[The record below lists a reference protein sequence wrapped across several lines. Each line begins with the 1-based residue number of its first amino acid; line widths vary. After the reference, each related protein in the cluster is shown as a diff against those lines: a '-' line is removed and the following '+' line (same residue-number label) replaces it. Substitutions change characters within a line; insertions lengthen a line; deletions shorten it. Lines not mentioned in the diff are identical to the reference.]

1 MCLSRLDD
9 IILSINGTA
18 VSSLDHAVNII
29 RSSTQRS
36 LQFEIQRPPAG
47 VYINVVYAESSSAS
61 ASAAA
66 ATTPTGG
73 GGAAAASTANAG
85 MQTSQSNA
93 SIGSASSAPA
103 TATGTTTGQAG
114 SASSISA
121 AIPMAT
127 SGNMA
132 AAAKAARGG
141 ESPSQGR
148 QMASSSATTP
158 TTINVAR
165 ARVLSDVDADEY
177 EIPVPETF
185 DMSPPRHD
193 APEMDLDSWAVVDGT
208 GVSRPV
214 MQIRSSR
221 ACPDVYDPDSG
232 SLPKQTCPVP
242 ACPDPGWRE
251 TFPFSLSSEDR
262 YLSVCVWAKL
272 ENSRNNLLIGYAS
285 IPLHDIAV
293 ECAAVNVGRHEQC
306 YVLIPG
312 IHLTAN
318 ANRAALRAA
327 GAIQPGKL
335 PTSARTWYEREYSG
349 DVRLVFSH
357 LPLPASASASAAP
370 TPSPPRSSAAS
381 PCSEPSS
388 PPRPTGR
395 RTSQAT
401 SSHTPEKPSKP
412 NSDTSSSTSHS
423 PPPTTA
429 AATAAAATAAAMSSS
444 HANRS
449 GTPSPHGQ
457 ASSSPITST
466 AAATSSSATMTSSAA
481 MMTSSL
487 STMTSSMTS
496 ASIAGG
502 DATSLLTRSEGAHVP
517 TSSHG
522 MRARA
527 SAMTSSMTSSASPA
541 AAQHTGML
549 PSNPLPPNTSG
560 NESEHVQRNG
570 NDRSSPCPSPGPGF
584 RDSPQPGDSNVR
596 RKPASVLAQTYT
608 NSPSS
613 RHTPGSRRR
622 STVSHDFLAI
632 TIPVPTSCIICGKKI
647 FKKRCQR
654 CQGCMGAAHTECAI
668 SSNTAVCPRTP
679 ITEAY
684 SSESDSDYGDDHGGT
699 PAAMTTTSTSSS
711 SATTGPASSS
721 SSSTSSTAS
730 ARYNSHEHFSS
741 PSSSPTSELRDTDEA
756 LVSGSDAVVAAAAAT
771 AAAVSAVVAPGD
783 DALSKDAALASF
795 ETDKLVRQAG
805 RGMYGDLAL
814 EDRRDK
820 LTEQIKRLQQEID
833 NEKMKQSELLHQRKQ
848 ATVERHKTVINECI
862 SHSNNKLEALTLL
875 MLQYL
880 SGLHDCEEAA
890 DS

>member
-1 MCLSRLDD
+1 MFPLLLLAFFSGAAVVIVVQYVLYKQWIGDAESRPAEEPERVPHTGPSLPQELAEMIANDDGLRTPASCAFLNLMGSFIFADLKDSLNVKRFLMRKMTAELEELLLSKLAGRVILDLTVRDYSLGNALPVFDNISVERCRASDAGDVLEELDIAADISYSGGFHIAIDAMLVLGKSASVSVRVNKLEGRVVLKFSRLPFTHWCFAFCKEPDMELDIKSTLAGKSLDRLTKLIRSQIRRSVRKKHTLPNFKVRYKPFFIRQEAQDEDKKAYLNIDGEVLSQGLLKVEVVEATRLPKVQHATHLYCTLGVARDAWAPSGGSPRSRWEVQIIEVRRERPGASIGAVFREVYEELEDERSALTVVASVKKDSTSYICGLLKDD

-401 SSHTPEKPSKP
+401 SSHTPERPSKP

-423 PPPTTA
+423 PPSTTA
-429 AATAAAATAAAMSSS
+429 AATAAAATAAASADKTDVRLS
-444 HANRS
+444 R
-449 GTPSPHGQ
+449 Q
-457 ASSSPITST
+457 AYP
-466 AAATSSSATMTSSAA
+466 TSSSRSVATRKHYGWFWR
-481 MMTSSL
+481 MMFPL
-487 STMTSSMTS
+487 SYR
-496 ASIAGG
+496 
-502 DATSLLTRSEGAHVP
+502 L
-517 TSSHG
+517 
-522 MRARA
+522 
-527 SAMTSSMTSSASPA
+527 
-541 AAQHTGML
+541 
-549 PSNPLPPNTSG
+549 
-560 NESEHVQRNG
+560 
-570 NDRSSPCPSPGPGF
+570 
-584 RDSPQPGDSNVR
+584 
-596 RKPASVLAQTYT
+596 
-608 NSPSS
+608 
-613 RHTPGSRRR
+613 
-622 STVSHDFLAI
+622 
-632 TIPVPTSCIICGKKI
+632 
-647 FKKRCQR
+647 
-654 CQGCMGAAHTECAI
+654 
-668 SSNTAVCPRTP
+668 
-679 ITEAY
+679 
-684 SSESDSDYGDDHGGT
+684 
-699 PAAMTTTSTSSS
+699 TTS
-711 SATTGPASSS
+711 
-721 SSSTSSTAS
+721 
-730 ARYNSHEHFSS
+730 
-741 PSSSPTSELRDTDEA
+741 
-756 LVSGSDAVVAAAAAT
+756 VSLGCCFLHHCSVA
-771 AAAVSAVVAPGD
+771 
-783 DALSKDAALASF
+783 
-795 ETDKLVRQAG
+795 
-805 RGMYGDLAL
+805 
-814 EDRRDK
+814 
-820 LTEQIKRLQQEID
+820 
-833 NEKMKQSELLHQRKQ
+833 
-848 ATVERHKTVINECI
+848 
-862 SHSNNKLEALTLL
+862 
-875 MLQYL
+875 
-880 SGLHDCEEAA
+880 
-890 DS
+890 